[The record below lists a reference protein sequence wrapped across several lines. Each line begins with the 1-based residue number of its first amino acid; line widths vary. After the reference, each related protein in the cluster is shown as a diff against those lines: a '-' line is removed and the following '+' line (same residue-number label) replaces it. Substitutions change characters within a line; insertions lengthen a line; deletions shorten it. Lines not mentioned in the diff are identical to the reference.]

1 MDIVDRWKGYDIN
14 WSQLIAIGAYCGLGN
29 GGVGDY
35 PHFEYRGG
43 LTTDE
48 FAAGMR
54 PKPLTLP
61 CAVMAERAKDNEPL
75 TLKDLQACG
84 APNFAG

>member
-1 MDIVDRWKGYDIN
+1 VDIVDRFKGYNID
-14 WSQLIAIGAYCGLGN
+14 WPQLIAIGAYCGLGN

-43 LTTDE
+43 LVTDQ

-54 PKPLTLP
+54 PVPLMLPCPIMATRAASATPLTLQ
-61 CAVMAERAKDNEPL
+61 
-75 TLKDLQACG
+75 DLQACG
-84 APNFAG
+84 APKFLK